1 MLVGP
6 LPIRPVFTHNQFYAL
21 HPSYI
26 ISDGYRLISVL
37 VSFPVLRYVP
47 YHVTIS
53 RSLTFWREFYLRVAV
68 LVRKIVL

>member
-6 LPIRPVFTHNQFYAL
+6 LLIRPVFTHNQFYVVASFL
-21 HPSYI
+21 HNI
-26 ISDGYRLISVL
+26 LGYRFISVL

-47 YHVTIS
+47 CHVTIS
-53 RSLTFWREFYLRVAV
+53 RFLTFWREFYLRVAV